1 MSTFNNWLH
10 ARLNESGD
18 AVQNGD
24 SNERSYIPMLEKK
37 VEQMKN
43 FYKDIGTGVATGHY
57 NMLTTE
63 IGEIMTKI
71 ENKWK
76 SIEGMIQAL
85 KNNNN
90 VG

>member
-10 ARLNESGD
+10 ARLNEAGD
-18 AVQNGD
+18 
-24 SNERSYIPMLEKK
+24 SYIPMLEKK

-43 FYKDIGTGVATGHY
+43 FYKDIGTGAATVGHY
-57 NMLTTE
+57 DMLTTE

-71 ENKWK
+71 EDKWK
-76 SIEGMIQAL
+76 RIEGMIQEL
-85 KNNNN
+85 KNKNN